1 MAVWETKREEF
12 LQYMAQSKGA
22 SPHTLRNYGQDLAAF
37 FQYMESSIGARFSLE
52 KIDAMQIRTYL
63 VHLHGINVR
72 SSVSRKLS
80 AIRSFYR
87 WLEKKGFIKEDVAS
101 RIPLPRAGKKLP
113 VFMSVAEVESLL
125 QIPDRTL
132 KEGRRDY
139 AILELLYSTGLR
151 VSELTNLNIDSLDFS
166 SESGEGGSIR
176 VKGKGGKERLVV
188 FGKMARTAV
197 EQYFVDR
204 NSLFPKNASLE
215 KKAEKALFISLQ
227 GTRLTPRSV
236 ERLVAACA
244 LKANLSNEISPHT
257 LRHSFAS
264 HLLANGA
271 DLRLIQELLGHASL
285 STTQKYTH
293 IEMHNLLRE
302 YDKAHPL
309 ARSSS

>member
-1 MAVWETKREEF
+1 M
-12 LQYMAQSKGA
+12 
-22 SPHTLRNYGQDLAAF
+22 
-37 FQYMESSIGARFSLE
+37 
-52 KIDAMQIRTYL
+52 
-63 VHLHGINVR
+63 
-72 SSVSRKLS
+72 
-80 AIRSFYR
+80 
-87 WLEKKGFIKEDVAS
+87 
-101 RIPLPRAGKKLP
+101 
-113 VFMSVAEVESLL
+113 
-125 QIPDRTL
+125 
-132 KEGRRDY
+132 
-139 AILELLYSTGLR
+139 
-151 VSELTNLNIDSLDFS
+151 
-166 SESGEGGSIR
+166 
-176 VKGKGGKERLVV
+176 KGKGGKERLVV

-197 EQYFVDR
+197 EQYLVDR

-309 ARSSS
+309 ARSSG